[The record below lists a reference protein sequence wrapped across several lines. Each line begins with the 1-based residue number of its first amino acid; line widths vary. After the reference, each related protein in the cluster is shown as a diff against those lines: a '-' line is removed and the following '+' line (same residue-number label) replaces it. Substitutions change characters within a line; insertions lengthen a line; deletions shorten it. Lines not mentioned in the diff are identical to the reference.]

1 MVSGQSAK
9 RYIIL
14 RPRALGKLLHAN
26 REGIMRNVI
35 AALLLLTA
43 FPAAAQNNEKLFS
56 TDLNVRTILSFKV
69 SDAVVQR
76 YRRRAAGNLR
86 AAKCR

>member
-1 MVSGQSAK
+1 
-9 RYIIL
+9 
-14 RPRALGKLLHAN
+14 
-26 REGIMRNVI
+26 MRNVI

-69 SDAVVQR
+69 I
-76 YRRRAAGNLR
+76 RRRCSKIIAGGV
-86 AAKCR
+86 